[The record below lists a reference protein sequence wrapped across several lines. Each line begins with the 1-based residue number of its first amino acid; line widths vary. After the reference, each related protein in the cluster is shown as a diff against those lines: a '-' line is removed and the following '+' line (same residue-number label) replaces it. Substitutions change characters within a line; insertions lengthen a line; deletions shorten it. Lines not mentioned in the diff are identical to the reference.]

1 MVKMTDIP
9 PPRDDELDAYSFN
22 YDPDKVLQPQRKWG
36 WILACA
42 LLLVALSVA
51 ATLGVTRLVHAPSS
65 PAIEPTV
72 SADVVIAG
80 TIDEMALLL
89 IATNGSSS
97 EIKVA
102 STTANTV
109 IVQDLTRGRFRA
121 LAAALSPQ
129 KDRVV
134 YLQEEEGHRAAIVI
148 DLDSGSVTVVEKDKL
163 RDAAGGANLEPCS
176 WSPVV
181 WSPNGTR
188 FCFFGCDR
196 TTSVLVV
203 VEAETELTP
212 VVIKKTESAQ
222 KPPRQVFW
230 LDNDSLLYTHFD
242 VSTKQTWVRRIE
254 ARSASDPLSVYGR

>member
-1 MVKMTDIP
+1 MADISP
-9 PPRDDELDAYSFN
+9 TTGDDELDAYSFN

-42 LLLVALSVA
+42 LLLIALSVA
-51 ATLGVTRLVHAPSS
+51 ATLGITRLIRAPSS
-65 PAIEPTV
+65 PAIEPTIK
-72 SADVVIAG
+72 ADVVIAG
-80 TIDEMALLL
+80 TVDETALLL
-89 IATNGSSS
+89 IATDGSSS
-97 EIKVA
+97 EIKFA
-102 STTANTV
+102 STTTNTV

-121 LAAALSPQ
+121 LAAGLSPE

-134 YLQEEEGHRAAIVI
+134 YLHEEEGHRAAIIV
-148 DLDSGSVTVVEKDKL
+148 DLNSGSITAVENDKL
-163 RDAAGGANLEPCS
+163 WTAAGGTKLEPCS
-176 WSPVV
+176 WSPVS
-181 WSPNGTR
+181 WSPDGAR

-212 VVIKKTESAQ
+212 AVIKNTESTQ

-242 VSTKQTWVRRIE
+242 PSTKQTWVRRIE
-254 ARSASDPLSVYGR
+254 ARSASDPLPVYGR